1 MEEEERDVNFG
12 DFVSVKHEEVKAQ
25 RIKEIGVDLLTVFEK
40 HKVSPQEAL
49 VVLNNMIVFVQEAFD
64 IRVLTITDLNGNDQK
79 AK

>member
-12 DFVSVKHEEVKAQ
+12 DFVSVKQEEVKAQ
-25 RIKEIGVDLLTVFEK
+25 RIEEIGVDLLTVFEK

-49 VVLNNMIVFVQEAFD
+49 VVLNNMIVSVQEAFD